1 MRYSFERV
9 AKSFSRGELQRQ
21 GVSLADIESVAVV
34 EGPRPETDVWSTRL
48 ELVGME
54 TVRDWRV
61 QADCQA
67 AAATIV

>member
-1 MRYSFERV
+1 MDS
-9 AKSFSRGELQRQ
+9 A
-21 GVSLADIESVAVV
+21 AVV

-48 ELVGME
+48 ELVGAE
-54 TVRDWRV
+54 AVRHWRV